1 MHFITILTAGLA
13 GLAAAVPSETH
24 AVHEKR
30 NAAPF
35 AWKRHSRAVKE
46 QVLPIRIGLKQR
58 NLKHADRF
66 IQDVADPDSPN
77 YGMNKDSN
85 VWSKAN
91 N

>member
-1 MHFITILTAGLA
+1 MHFLSLLTAGLV

-30 NAAPF
+30 DAAPF

-58 NLKHADRF
+58 NLEHADRF

-77 YGMNKDSN
+77 YGIIRNDHKLTAD
-85 VWSKAN
+85 
-91 N
+91 